1 MKRII
6 ALLLA
11 VMMVFCLC
19 ACGGEDTSGTN
30 GGDTA
35 KEATTDKAKPK
46 EVNYPETVLVD
57 NEYCTFTVKS
67 IDANSSTYTLNVA
80 LENKSDVDLMFAV
93 EYTSV
98 DGWMLDPFWAETVTA
113 GMKSNSSICWGTSAL
128 KDCGITDVNCIN
140 FRLRIYDDNS
150 WDVDAFVNEDFSIY
164 PLGAESFTPEL
175 RQSVADDIVLVDNDE
190 YSVIVTGF
198 DPDNLWGYT
207 MKVYLCNKTDKALM
221 FAIDEASVNGY
232 MCDPF
237 WASSVAAGCQEYC
250 DVSWNSS
257 DFEANGISE
266 VEEITLPF
274 HISDDNTGDTLFSD
288 TFTVNP

>member
-11 VMMVFCLC
+11 AMMVFCLC
-19 ACGGEDTSGTN
+19 ACGGESASEAD
-30 GGDTA
+30 GDGAKGNTA
-35 KEATTDKAKPK
+35 KSK
-46 EVNYPETVLVD
+46 EVDYPETVLVD
-57 NEYCTFTVKS
+57 NDYCTFTIKS
-67 IDANSSTYTLNVA
+67 IDANSSAYTLNVA

-93 EYTSV
+93 EYASV

-113 GMKSNSSICWGTSAL
+113 GMKANSTIYWETSAI
-128 KDCGITDVNCIN
+128 KDCGITDVNCID
-140 FRLRIYDDNS
+140 FRLRVYDDNS
-150 WDVDAFVNEDFSIY
+150 WDIDAFVNEDYTIY
-164 PLGAESFTPEL
+164 PLGAESFTPVL
-175 RQSVADDIVLVDNDE
+175 RQGASDDIVLVDNDE

-207 MKVYLCNKTDKALM
+207 MNVYLCNKTDRNLM

-250 DVSWNSS
+250 GISWNSS
-257 DFEANGISE
+257 DFETNGIDT

-274 HISDDNTGDTLFSD
+274 HISDDNTCDTLFSD